1 MTRSDRDERH
11 SLAFFRGFLR
21 KPEVVGSVIPSS
33 RFLERRVVASCELGE
48 ARCVVELGPG
58 TGGTTRALLAAMPSQ
73 AHLLAV
79 EVEADFVE
87 VLAQHED
94 PRLIA
99 RQGSAEAIAELLA
112 DNGLPAADVVVSG
125 IPFSTIGEEAGRA
138 VIDAVWGSLA
148 PGGRFVAYQ
157 FRDRVAQVARPRM
170 GEPIA
175 ARELLNIPPMHV
187 YCWRKP
193 AAEASP
199 ANAA

>member
-112 DNGLPAADVVVSG
+112 DNG
-125 IPFSTIGEEAGRA
+125 
-138 VIDAVWGSLA
+138 
-148 PGGRFVAYQ
+148 
-157 FRDRVAQVARPRM
+157 
-170 GEPIA
+170 A
-175 ARELLNIPPMHV
+175 ARVIVATTHAV
-187 YCWRKP
+187 FSGP
-193 AAEASP
+193 AIDSLKNSAIETVIATDTLPLPSEKLIDKIEVLSVAP
-199 ANAA
+199 IIARAISAVFEDTSVSEIFGGNNLA